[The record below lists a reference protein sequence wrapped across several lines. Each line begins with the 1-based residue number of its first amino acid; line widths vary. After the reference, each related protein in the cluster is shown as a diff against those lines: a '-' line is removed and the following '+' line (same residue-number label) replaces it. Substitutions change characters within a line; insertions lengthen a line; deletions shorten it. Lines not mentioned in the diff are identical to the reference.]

1 VRSVA
6 PRRTRRKD
14 RARTDRREAIF
25 DFTAFAGT
33 VVVAGVQRWQAKDLV
48 WSLWIS
54 SLTLGYSFIV
64 ASALS
69 IFSRPIE
76 PGGKSPGGPGALL
89 AALAAPPA
97 VVFLGRCI
105 SFALL
110 LAFFTI
116 HFGMFHF
123 IHGLFLSM
131 FFPLADYG
139 AYGGANEFVSRYF
152 GWTVGETA
160 RAYWPFIAM
169 SALSRL
175 GDFKNALRAPGGP
188 NMSMPYANVVRMHI
202 MIFVFAGLS
211 GAGLSAYAVYPVLVL
226 YFFPAGSLVKLAVRR
241 TPPKRQSV

>member
-1 VRSVA
+1 MD
-6 PRRTRRKD
+6 RK
-14 RARTDRREAIF
+14 EAAI
-25 DFTAFAGT
+25 DFAAFAGT
-33 VVVAGVQRWQAKDLV
+33 VVVATLQRWQAKDLV

-54 SLTLGYSFIV
+54 SLVLGYSFIV
-64 ASALS
+64 VSALS
-69 IFSRPIE
+69 IFSRPVE

-89 AALAAPPA
+89 AALSLPPA
-97 VVFLGRCI
+97 VVYLGRCI

-139 AYGGANEFVSRYF
+139 AYGGADEFVSRYF
-152 GWTVGETA
+152 GWTVGETT

-175 GDFKNALRAPGGP
+175 GDFKNAFRAPGGP

-211 GAGLSAYAVYPVLVL
+211 GAGLSAHAVYPVLVL
-226 YFFPAGSLVKLAVRR
+226 YFFPAGAFAKLAVRR
-241 TPPKRQSV
+241 ERPKRHAV